1 MSAAVQP
8 RILLVDDQ
16 PARLAVLEALLHDDA
31 FIGTGTERRISEWE
45 TGAQSVTGW
54 SAASDLTL
62 SHQAGFDRHLTKPVS
77 RAALEQAIANAAD
90 VRAAGQA

>member
-16 PARLAVLEALLHDDA
+16 PARLAVLEA
-31 FIGTGTERRISEWE
+31 RISEWE
-45 TGAQSVTGW
+45 AGAQAVTGR

-62 SHQAGFDRHLTKPVS
+62 PHQAGFDRHLIKPVS
-77 RAALEQAIANAAD
+77 RAALEQAIASATDVNASGHA
-90 VRAAGQA
+90 